1 MKCEDFESYLADAL
15 GDELAPEDQPT
26 FESHLAECEGCR
38 QEYEKSR
45 RAIDAMRVLSAP
57 QPVSIHREGGR
68 LVIQMPESS
77 DMTPAVAAAGSRRA
91 AGMGTGLLR
100 YAATVLF
107 AFTAGYVVHAGVMM
121 ADDARPGQLV
131 THVGES
137 TPRNLR
143 GSLVSAHA
151 RNPSYSGL
159 GKLLAVITR
168 STP

>member
-15 GDELAPEDQPT
+15 GDELAPEDRPT
-26 FESHLAECEGCR
+26 FESHLAECETCR
-38 QEYEKSR
+38 QEYEESQ
-45 RAIDAMRVLSAP
+45 RAIDTMRVLSGP
-57 QPVSIHREGGR
+57 QRASIHREEGR
-68 LVIQMPESS
+68 LIIQMPESS
-77 DMTPAVAAAGSRRA
+77 DVAPDEAAAGSRTA

-107 AFTAGYVVHAGVMM
+107 AFTAGYAVHAGLIM
-121 ADDARPGQLV
+121 ADDARTGQLV
-131 THVGES
+131 THVGKS
-137 TPRNLR
+137 APRDLR

-168 STP
+168 SSP